1 MPVLLFCQCG
11 SARVTIHVWQGQR
24 ARLRCLAC
32 NREAWLDGFTISDF
46 DPGAL
51 IVSALIDQARKLRQR
66 SPDELRRA
74 QDQRREPR

>member
-1 MPVLLFCQCG
+1 MPVLLFCQCRAT
-11 SARVTIHVWQGQR
+11 ARVTIHVWQGQR

-51 IVSALIDQARKLRQR
+51 IVSALIDQARRTASAK
-66 SPDELRRA
+66 PRRTA
-74 QDQRREPR
+74 ARGGPAA